1 MPGGGALCCM
11 GSGIIA
17 PARAI
22 EHLVRSLSPGRLP
35 EPQGS
40 LRPHR
45 DVRCGPNG
53 LRHYRA
59 AETPPRRDPGRGS
72 KDGLGAVRL
81 SDVHAVSP
89 ELTRSL
95 ACCGVVLVKEAIMAQ
110 KRRRPSRRKVSKVNL
125 WRRAVRLGKAFAGI
139 VGTVKALWDLWQALA
154 GDGSWPFPPR
164 RFAAGGSLH
173 DLSR

>member
-1 MPGGGALCCM
+1 MM
-11 GSGIIA
+11 GSVIIA

-22 EHLVRSLSPGRLP
+22 EHLVRSLSTGRP
-35 EPQGS
+35 SEPQGS

-45 DVRCGPNG
+45 DVRCGPKSR
-53 LRHYRA
+53 RHYRA

-89 ELTRSL
+89 GLTRGP
-95 ACCGVVLVKEAIMAQ
+95 ACRGVALVKEAIMAR
-110 KRRRPSRRKVSKVNL
+110 KHRRPSRRKASKVSL
-125 WRRAVRLGKAFAGI
+125 WRRTVHLGKAFAGI

-154 GDGSWPFPPR
+154 GDGSWPFSSR
-164 RFAAGGSLH
+164 RWAVGGPLH
-173 DLSR
+173 DLSQ